1 MSTEYPLCPGILN
14 LQTNAIPIPDFQL
27 GPATACSASAPES
40 ELTVEY
46 VVGETDRV
54 RGTDKGIEVR
64 ENRILYHKGL
74 GMFGDLQC
82 VISLNSQTSRLKVNK
97 TYHRLGRKSISTV
110 PSVGRLL
117 EDIVSIQL
125 LRNGY
130 ALLYCGGVA
139 HGDTATLLI
148 GLTNTGKTTTVLN
161 LVQNRDA
168 KYISEDIA
176 ITDGRNLYCCPF
188 TVSPVDAD
196 FTPSRRTSAHTWV
209 AENIPLLDSTTLRSI
224 DSIYDILGEDRVE
237 QSGTISQI
245 CFLFRSNGSRS
256 EADDAQR
263 ILLTNRGEFTY
274 MTNQV
279 LLGAQYL
286 GYDIDIEAAMETERN
301 ILNDLVGDCNVYSVS
316 GNQEDMYRSVK
327 DKMCR

>member
-14 LQTNAIPIPDFQL
+14 LQTDAIPIPDFQL
-27 GPATACSASAPES
+27 GPGAECNTSVPES

-54 RGTDKGIEVR
+54 RDTDKGIEVR

-74 GMFGDLQC
+74 GIFGDLQC
-82 VISLNSQTSRLKVNK
+82 VISLNPLTSRLKVNK

-130 ALLYCGGVA
+130 ALLYCGGVTR
-139 HGDTATLLI
+139 GDAATLLI

-161 LVQNRDA
+161 LVQNGDA

-176 ITDGRNLYCCPF
+176 ITDGSNLYCCPF

-196 FTPSRRTSAHTWV
+196 FTPSRRTAAHKWI

-224 DSIYDILGEDRVE
+224 DSIYDILGEDRIE
-237 QSGTISQI
+237 GSGAISQI
-245 CFLFRSNGSRS
+245 CFLFRSKDYQT
-256 EADDAQR
+256 ETDDCQR
-263 ILLTNRGEFTY
+263 IVLANRGEFTY
-274 MTNQV
+274 TTNQI

-286 GYDIDIEAAMETERN
+286 GYDIDIVAAMETERS
-301 ILNDLVGDCNVYSVS
+301 ILNDLVRDSEIHHAS
-316 GNQEDMYRSVK
+316 GNQEELYRSVK
-327 DKMCR
+327 DKI